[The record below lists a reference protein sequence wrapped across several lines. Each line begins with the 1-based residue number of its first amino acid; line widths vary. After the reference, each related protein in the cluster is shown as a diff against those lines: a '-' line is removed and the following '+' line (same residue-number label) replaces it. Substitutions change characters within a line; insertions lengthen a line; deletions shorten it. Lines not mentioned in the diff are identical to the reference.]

1 MFRIFPCCW
10 CTPDWGIPT
19 ELKYENHTYTFQT
32 FLARRLSWWDRQ
44 FQFQKVALTSMNS
57 LASGLDC
64 AHAPWWSPY
73 LGYTFGGPNT
83 WLAAHVEE
91 LYWEEYERTFD
102 THCSILIG
110 QSSNNKLNVNV
121 PTSNDNE
128 APPGGV
134 PNHAINQIFI
144 VTTHSRSERKIGLFT
159 QYRTN
164 LIENG
169 LFHEFTQKI
178 YSFHA
183 SRMEVISR
191 IHAEKRPITQSRRP
205 MRGSI
210 IVNNEGDFILF
221 LMPV

>member
-1 MFRIFPCCW
+1 MFRKFPCCW

-121 PTSNDNE
+121 PMIIT
-128 APPGGV
+128 PGG
-134 PNHAINQIFI
+134 
-144 VTTHSRSERKIGLFT
+144 
-159 QYRTN
+159 Y
-164 LIENG
+164 
-169 LFHEFTQKI
+169 
-178 YSFHA
+178 
-183 SRMEVISR
+183 
-191 IHAEKRPITQSRRP
+191 PITQSRNQPDFFRFHALTQWEKNRP
-205 MRGSI
+205 FHAISHKFHWKWVIPRNHAGKI
-210 IVNNEGDFILF
+210 
-221 LMPV
+221 